1 MPANPPPNSQT
12 QLAKRTT
19 HNALPTHLLLYTT
32 NNNDSSIKPKRFP
45 MLTSLWAGTTVAVR
59 WSKPLPPG
67 GMLHARAA
75 GTVDLPNAGPADCHL
90 PSIQLATLSTH
101 STCRTIRTYKR
112 PPTRFANAHM
122 PTDSPPYAHTNSP
135 TTGYLHG
142 TSHSPAPVHTQHL
155 YLSLV
160 KLMRCRAV
168 YM

>member
-45 MLTSLWAGTTVAVR
+45 LLTSLWAGTTVAVR

-75 GTVDLPNAGPADCHL
+75 GTVDLPNAGAADCHL
-90 PSIQLATLSTH
+90 LCIQLRACFLTHSSDRMRLAPLTPIILTITRPTPNAYTLLKLDAPCRPPHQQNRLHPKYVPIIATLHTVLL
-101 STCRTIRTYKR
+101 
-112 PPTRFANAHM
+112 PPT
-122 PTDSPPYAHTNSP
+122 HT
-135 TTGYLHG
+135 
-142 TSHSPAPVHTQHL
+142 
-155 YLSLV
+155 
-160 KLMRCRAV
+160 
-168 YM
+168 